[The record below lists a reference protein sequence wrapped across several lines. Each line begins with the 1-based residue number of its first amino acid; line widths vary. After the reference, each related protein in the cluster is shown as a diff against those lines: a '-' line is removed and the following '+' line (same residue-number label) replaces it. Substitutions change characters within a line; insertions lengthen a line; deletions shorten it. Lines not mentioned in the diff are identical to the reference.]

1 MKPRDSR
8 PGKGPRSG
16 ATSSNKRS
24 AAGGSSRS
32 AASGNSRSAGGKRVD
47 PRDARRDPRD
57 AKRPPRDAK
66 YAQRAAVN
74 TKRSRPPARENT
86 GPRAPRPDQHG
97 LGGSQIEGRQ
107 AVRELLIAQR
117 RKTFEIWVSNDLD
130 ENDVINDI
138 LALAADQRVPVRRV
152 PRKEIEKEAR
162 SEAPQGVLAMAAP
175 IPDVELGDLLA
186 PRKGNVP
193 AFLVAIDGVTD
204 PGNLGAIL
212 RSCDGAGVHG
222 VILPRHRAVHITPT
236 AAKSAAGAAEY
247 VPMCVV
253 GGLPT
258 ALKQMKDAGV
268 WIVGLSDA
276 ADKNIFQIGD
286 LTSEPICLVLGA
298 EGAGLSRLVK
308 ERCDLLVSIPMGGSL
323 SSLNVSAA
331 AALATYEVVRSRVA
345 KTK

>member
-24 AAGGSSRS
+24 AASGNSRS
-32 AASGNSRSAGGKRVD
+32 AASGNSRSTASGSGRSATGKRAD
-47 PRDARRDPRD
+47 PRDARRDP
-57 AKRPPRDAK
+57 
-66 YAQRAAVN
+66 RAAVN
-74 TKRSRPPARENT
+74 TKRSRPPAREHM

-276 ADKNIFQIGD
+276 ADKNIFEIGD
-286 LTSEPICLVLGA
+286 LTTEPICLVLGA